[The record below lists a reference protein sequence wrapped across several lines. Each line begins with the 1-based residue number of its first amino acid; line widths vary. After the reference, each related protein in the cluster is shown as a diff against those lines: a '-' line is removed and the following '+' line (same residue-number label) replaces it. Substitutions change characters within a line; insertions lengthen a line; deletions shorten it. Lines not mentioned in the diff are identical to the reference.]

1 MANKPI
7 SFISSLAIRVGWY
20 YNRRN
25 FNLKKKQ
32 KIGREK
38 GSDSDLWFA
47 KRLAE
52 AAIVAKIAFKAC

>member
-38 GSDSDLWFA
+38 GSDSDL
-47 KRLAE
+47 
-52 AAIVAKIAFKAC
+52 